1 METIVDGTLF
11 DGTSFLGPSRVRIE
25 QSRISAIEPLPGGP
39 NGRTITPGFVDAHV
53 HLTRF
58 AEDLTRTDIHGLS
71 REAVLDTLR
80 TAPAVGGWVRAGGLT
95 GRRFGGIPDRHVLD
109 RLRSEPMAVW
119 GADLHTIVFNTPAIR
134 ALGLDEAPDI
144 PGGTIE
150 REGNGFPSGI
160 VRERAEEIFAERVPH
175 LPVEAMGGALEEARR
190 LFLAA
195 GVTGVVTYEVPN
207 GLATLAN
214 WDAQGLEV
222 VRFGYRDDVRRALAE
237 EDSEVLASCRGVKVF
252 LDGTLGS
259 RTAWM
264 KDPYNDTLTC
274 GTPRVDPDIRAD
286 LDAFIAAGL
295 IPSFHAIGDAAF
307 KAGLSLLAGRPGR
320 IEHIQVVDPD
330 DLLRVTQA
338 LTASVQPAHMASDR
352 DEVHPAWGDRVRH
365 AYPYRSLAEAGARL
379 ILGSDAPIVPP
390 SALSAIAWAVDRR
403 RSTDEEPFVPEEAI
417 AVDLALAAHTQAAH
431 DTLAMGPG
439 RLGPGAEATLCL
451 IDGDL
456 RTEDGRLAATVLK
469 TFIRGKEVYRS
480 ASSGV

>member
-25 QSRISAIEPLPGGP
+25 GSRIRAIEPLPGGP
-39 NGRTITPGFVDAHV
+39 NGRTIAPGFVDAHV
-53 HLTRF
+53 HLTKF
-58 AEDLTRTDIHGLS
+58 AEDLTRTDVHGLS
-71 REAVLDTLR
+71 REAVLDTLL
-80 TAPAVGGWVRAGGLT
+80 TAPAVGGWVRAGGLS

-109 RLRSEPMAVW
+109 RLRCEPMAVW
-119 GADLHTIVFNTPAIR
+119 GADLHTIAFNTPAIR

-150 REGNGFPSGI
+150 REESGFPSGI
-160 VRERAEEIFAERVPH
+160 VRERAQEIFAERVPH
-175 LPVEAMGGALEEARR
+175 PPAEAMGGSLAEARR

-195 GVTGVVTYEVPN
+195 GVTGVVTYELPR
-207 GLATLAN
+207 GLATLAD
-214 WDAQGLEV
+214 WDAGGLDV
-222 VRFGYRDDVRRALAE
+222 VCFGYRDDVRRALSE
-237 EDSEVLASCRGVKVF
+237 EDSEVLAACRGVKVF

-264 KDPYNDTLTC
+264 KDPYNDTPTC
-274 GTPRVDPDIRAD
+274 GIARFDGDMPAD
-286 LDAFIAAGL
+286 LDTFIGAGL

-320 IEHIQVVDPD
+320 IEHIQVVDPA
-330 DLLRVTQA
+330 DLARVTPD

-352 DEVHPAWGDRVRH
+352 EEAHPAWGGRVRH

-390 SALSAIAWAVDRR
+390 SALAAIAWAVDRR
-403 RSTDEEPFVPEEAI
+403 LSPDEEPFVPEESI
-417 AVDLALAAHTQAAH
+417 AVDVALAAHTMAAH

-456 RTEDGRLAATVLK
+456 RTEDGRRGATVLQ
-469 TFIRGKEVYRS
+469 TFIRGREVYRS
-480 ASSGV
+480 PSSGE